1 MLTLETI
8 LTLKPKPN
16 PPTKQ
21 TNKQKSSN
29 IFTFLA
35 QLKTCMVSP
44 AYYF

>member
-21 TNKQKSSN
+21 TNKNHQISL
-29 IFTFLA
+29 TFLA